1 MAEDSGLI
9 VLTGFLPPL
18 RDIGFLFPTF
28 DIEFE
33 GIWKELR

>member
-1 MAEDSGLI
+1 MAEDSRPV

-33 GIWKELR
+33 GIGKELR